1 MFRFFIVTCTVLLTA
16 STLNGQSAA
25 ALSREVNNLRL
36 SQQETEKM
44 IMEQLKRVNAFL
56 VQVQENQTTLVDHI
70 TSQNKTIAELQ
81 RENSMLKNRLAT
93 LEAAITEETKARQA
107 AMERFAAEVARQNAS
122 IRAPAAIATPTP
134 AATPTTTPAA
144 SSSSADSAP
153 VGSGEFYEYIVERG
167 ATLSAISKAYGVTIK
182 DIVDANRL
190 KSHNIFAGQ
199 KLYIPVKK

>member
-1 MFRFFIVTCTVLLTA
+1 MFRFFIVACTVLLTA
-16 STLNGQSAA
+16 SVANGQSAA

-70 TSQNKTIAELQ
+70 TSLNKIIAELQ
-81 RENSMLKNRLAT
+81 RENSMLKNRLET
-93 LEAAITEETKARQA
+93 LETAIAEETKARQA
-107 AMERFAAEVARQNAS
+107 AMDRFATEVARQTANVKAS
-122 IRAPAAIATPTP
+122 ATASPTP
-134 AATPTTTPAA
+134 AATPAA
-144 SSSSADSAP
+144 SNSSSDTVP

-167 ATLSAISKAYGVTIK
+167 ATLSAISKAYGVSIK

-190 KSHNIFAGQ
+190 KNHNIFAGQ